1 MVSHMKTTVDI
12 ADDLLNRAKRQAQR
26 EKKTLK
32 QVIEEALR
40 RQLAAEPRKKSF
52 KYRPHNFQG
61 KGLQEGIEEGDWD
74 KIRGLIYKLG

>member
-1 MVSHMKTTVDI
+1 MVSHMKTTIDI

-40 RQLAAEPRKKSF
+40 RQLAAETRKKSF
-52 KYRPHNFQG
+52 KYRPHNFEG
-61 KGLQEGIEEGDWD
+61 KGLQAGIEEGDWE